1 MSCLAGAFVWLFV
14 PETKRLTLE
23 EMDIVFGS
31 EGTTQADAER
41 MHRIHVEI
49 GLYDLLHRP
58 DAGDNEKSHHGE
70 KSPAVIEHV
79 EE

>member
-1 MSCLAGAFVWLFV
+1 MAGAFVWLFV

-31 EGTTQADAER
+31 EGTTQADVER
-41 MHRIHVEI
+41 MHKIHVEI

-58 DAGDNEKSHHGE
+58 DTRGNEESHQGE
-70 KSPAVIEHV
+70 KSATVIEHT